1 MQSNQSNQTRP
12 EVDVNKFED
21 VRGVI
26 LHADSPKK
34 IIAYR
39 GSQTKQYN
47 TAATRRLWGY
57 IMNAKSKQEIIA
69 FDETSEA
76 TRNEPQGSGS
86 SQGTSPTKSESHAV
100 LNAIQFPL

>member
-1 MQSNQSNQTRP
+1 
-12 EVDVNKFED
+12 
-21 VRGVI
+21 
-26 LHADSPKK
+26 
-34 IIAYR
+34 
-39 GSQTKQYN
+39 
-47 TAATRRLWGY
+47 
-57 IMNAKSKQEIIA
+57 MNAKSKQEIIA